1 MGASAFSPFS
11 FESPCFHGFSI
22 VSFSLIH
29 VMCFFLPT
37 TSCSRLVLSSG
48 FVISFA
54 FPSALRYDAC
64 CLELRFYLNSFFT
77 LAKAVSKTCEP
88 YRLVCSP
95 AGALLRR
102 LAPGRVSVALFRDHV
117 SCFFGFITR
126 FHLYRPLKFQELLS
140 FSKKFCEKIF
150 TLLLNAHFTS
160 SAPVS
165 ALPTQG
171 LVLC

>member
-1 MGASAFSPFS
+1 MFPRLFYCQFLFNTCYVPFS
-11 FESPCFHGFSI
+11 SYHLMLSFGLI
-22 VSFSLIH
+22 VRF
-29 VMCFFLPT
+29 CRFF
-37 TSCSRLVLSSG
+37 C
-48 FVISFA
+48 
-54 FPSALRYDAC
+54 FPSAPRSDAC
-64 CLELRFYLNSFFT
+64 RRGLRFILILFS
-77 LAKAVSKTCEP
+77 LAKAASKTCEP

-117 SCFFGFITR
+117 FCFFGFITR
-126 FHLYRPLKFQELLS
+126 FHLYRQLKFQELLS
-140 FSKKFCEKIF
+140 FSKKICKKIF
-150 TLLLNAHFTS
+150 TLALNAHFTS

>member
-1 MGASAFSPFS
+1 MFPWLFY
-11 FESPCFHGFSI
+11 CQ
-22 VSFSLIH
+22 
-29 VMCFFLPT
+29 FLFNT
-37 TSCSRLVLSSG
+37 CYVLLSSYHLMLSFG
-48 FVISFA
+48 LIVMFFIAFA

-102 LAPGRVSVALFRDHV
+102 LAPGRVSVALFRDCV

-126 FHLYRPLKFQELLS
+126 FHLYRQLKFQELLS

-171 LVLC
+171 LVLCQFATVF